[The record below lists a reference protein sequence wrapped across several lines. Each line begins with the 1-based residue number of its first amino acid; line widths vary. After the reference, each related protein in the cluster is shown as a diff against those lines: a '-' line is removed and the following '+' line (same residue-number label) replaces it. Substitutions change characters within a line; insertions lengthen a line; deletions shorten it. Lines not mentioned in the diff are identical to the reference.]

1 MNVLITGA
9 SRGIGFELVK
19 QFAVN
24 KSNQIT
30 ALARDYKALKVL
42 RDFCQKEFGN
52 EIHIYSIDF
61 LSDSFSADLDRVF
74 EKYRFHYDIVINNA
88 GYLINKP
95 FLDTSSL
102 DIDNLYK
109 VNVFSPIAIL
119 KRVFTFLETGRKCH
133 VVNIGSMGGVQGS
146 VKFSGLSIYS
156 SSKAA
161 LANLTEC
168 LAEEYKD
175 RNIYINCLA
184 LGSVQTEM
192 LNMAFPGFQ
201 AQVSPEDM
209 ARYIHGFSV
218 QDPICVNGKIIQVS
232 NTTP

>member
-1 MNVLITGA
+1 MNILITGA
-9 SRGIGFELVK
+9 SRGIGYELVK

-30 ALARDYKALKVL
+30 ALARDYEALQVL
-42 RDFCQKEFGN
+42 KGFCEKEFEN
-52 EIHIYSIDF
+52 TIHIYSIDF
-61 LSDSFSADLDRVF
+61 LSDSFSADLDKLF
-74 EKYRFHYDIVINNA
+74 EKHRFHYDVVINNA
-88 GYLINKP
+88 GYLVNKP
-95 FLDTSSL
+95 FSDTSSL
-102 DIDNLYK
+102 DIENLYK

-119 KRVFTFLETGRKCH
+119 KRVFAFLETGTKCH

-168 LAEEYKD
+168 LAEEYKG

-192 LNMAFPGFQ
+192 LNRAFPGFQ

-209 ARYIHGFSV
+209 ARYIYGFSV
-218 QDPICVNGKIIQVS
+218 QEPVCVNGKIIQVS